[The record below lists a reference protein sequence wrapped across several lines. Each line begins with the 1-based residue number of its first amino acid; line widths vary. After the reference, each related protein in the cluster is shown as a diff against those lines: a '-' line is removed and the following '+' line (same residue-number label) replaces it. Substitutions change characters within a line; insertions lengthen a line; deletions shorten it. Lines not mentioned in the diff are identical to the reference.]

1 MGKIFYYTWIGISI
15 AIGLPI
21 VLLILFGAW
30 MHDTYQKLTC
40 KNCKCKIE
48 RKIKKKNKKK
58 LLLIW
63 IGFIVGVLSTIGVLA
78 LSGHLNQT
86 NMKGI
91 LSMNRDS
98 WYVNYQRVKT
108 VGAVKGV
115 MGSGSKLKLTESLPI
130 HPDDTTHLLPADIGS
145 TISFEIV
152 SCIPESVKNGSGT
165 DGSTVSFTAIKYA
178 TVLSDDLNELYVP
191 DMKTTKTKKFV
202 PGVGKETLDE
212 LFSLHEPDDFIDEKD
227 EELLIEL
234 EEWDHTCNDGCCYTY
249 GTNIYINGEQL
260 EDEDGTSQSQL
271 LTAVLTKLGY
281 TNVNVEYKPY
291 GQ

>member
-1 MGKIFYYTWIGISI
+1 
-15 AIGLPI
+15 
-21 VLLILFGAW
+21 
-30 MHDTYQKLTC
+30 
-40 KNCKCKIE
+40 
-48 RKIKKKNKKK
+48 
-58 LLLIW
+58 
-63 IGFIVGVLSTIGVLA
+63 
-78 LSGHLNQT
+78 
-86 NMKGI
+86 
-91 LSMNRDS
+91 MNRDG

-130 HPDDTTHLLPADIGS
+130 HPDDITHLLPADIGS

-191 DMKTTKTKKFV
+191 DMKTTKTEKFV
-202 PGVGKETLDE
+202 PGLSKETLDE